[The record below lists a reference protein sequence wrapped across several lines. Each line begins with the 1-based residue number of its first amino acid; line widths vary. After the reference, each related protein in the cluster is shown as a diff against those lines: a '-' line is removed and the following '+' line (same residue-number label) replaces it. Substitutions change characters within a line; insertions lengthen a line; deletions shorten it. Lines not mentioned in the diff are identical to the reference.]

1 MRPRLAAGLPFRGQK
16 TLYQHPTPRAN
27 RGPLQLMMGLSPEEQ
42 ERAIREAAL
51 VWHLRNNKGA
61 SDKQIAERLKYGSVD
76 ALRRQLENW
85 GMPNWIAGEESET
98 NRGKKKVR
106 KKSARRAR
114 DLSPTNALPPLSN
127 AAELF
132 KERLRGLLKIVE
144 QLEHMNED
152 LHGKYFD
159 HTTVD
164 TSPVYLSKELLPK
177 ELWETL
183 RDQRGLDRGDEG
195 FLDSDA
201 VSMLPGGVARS
212 PSEITATLISVYAL
226 AGGRMDLLVEAL
238 HPDPPPA
245 GAKTWEEIDLCVD
258 GSKADNDKR
267 DGLKVLARHLATW
280 VRGSEVGPGKP
291 SGLSEADHRFACT
304 ITHYRK
310 HGLTDEEIAR
320 KESHR
325 KKEDGTSYSV
335 KDITELGDLGL
346 SWS

>member
-1 MRPRLAAGLPFRGQK
+1 M
-16 TLYQHPTPRAN
+16 
-27 RGPLQLMMGLSPEEQ
+27 
-42 ERAIREAAL
+42 
-51 VWHLRNNKGA
+51 
-61 SDKQIAERLKYGSVD
+61 
-76 ALRRQLENW
+76 
-85 GMPNWIAGEESET
+85 
-98 NRGKKKVR
+98 
-106 KKSARRAR
+106 
-114 DLSPTNALPPLSN
+114 
-127 AAELF
+127 
-132 KERLRGLLKIVE
+132 LKIVE

-159 HTTVD
+159 RTTVD

-183 RDQRGLDRGDEG
+183 RNQRGLDRGDEG
-195 FLDSDA
+195 FLDTEA
-201 VSMLPGGVARS
+201 VSMLPGGVTRS

-238 HPDPPPA
+238 HPDPPPPETE
-245 GAKTWEEIDLCVD
+245 TWQEIGLWVN

-280 VRGSEVGPGKP
+280 VRGSEVGRGRQA
-291 SGLSEADHRFACT
+291 GLSEADHAFACA
-304 ITHYRK
+304 ITHHRN
-310 HGLTDEEIAR
+310 HGLNDEEIAH

-335 KDITELGDLGL
+335 EEIAELGDLGL